1 MSDATRALKRLVR
14 RAGRV
19 LATGL
24 CAALALAVVAMA
36 LAVLAQALAVL
47 AVALLALALL
57 LPHPLSWYAAQ
68 GGAAAGAFF
77 HALLDSFGGFGP
89 PSSRRRER
97 RESDRTGAAG
107 QGRAHGGGPESS
119 GPAFRQEKTRRAGK
133 SPAPD
138 DHEGGAS
145 GSAEASETRG

>member
-107 QGRAHGGGPESS
+107 QGSS